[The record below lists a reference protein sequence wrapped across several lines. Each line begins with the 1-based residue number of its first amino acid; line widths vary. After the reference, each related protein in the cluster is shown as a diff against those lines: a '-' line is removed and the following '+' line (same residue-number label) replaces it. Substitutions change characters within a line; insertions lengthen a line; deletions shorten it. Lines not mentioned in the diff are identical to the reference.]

1 MHDIILYI
9 LIISVGYF
17 ITKKGWIPKIIANF
31 HILGLESIIVAACAV
46 LGSILLTHIFYRG
59 GDK

>member
-1 MHDIILYI
+1 M
-9 LIISVGYF
+9 GYK
-17 ITKKGWIPKIIANF
+17 IGSDDKIIANF
-31 HILGLESIIVAACAV
+31 HILGLDSIIVAVCAV